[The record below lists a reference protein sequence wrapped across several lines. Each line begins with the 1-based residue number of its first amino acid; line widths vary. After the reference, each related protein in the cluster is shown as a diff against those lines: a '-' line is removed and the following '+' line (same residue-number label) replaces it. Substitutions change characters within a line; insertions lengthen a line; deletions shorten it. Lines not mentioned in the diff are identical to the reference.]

1 MPIMPYKHDGQYLH
15 LRSTLTIWPWP
26 ALIEVAGAD
35 LLMSYVIAQE
45 YGSHAFRALC
55 PAERFHMATA
65 ASCSANRRPSN
76 VGGGVSTTNSGRLS
90 YPVVYDAEADMLLDY
105 TNNVVNGG
113 GGAKKATL
121 HWRLSMKKKQMIK
134 QIFGTQRRNV
144 VNYSGGGGGRNGSRP
159 PASRKLES
167 SSTGVRSRSASSAS
181 LSAAPDGDAEDA
193 HDDLHNALNSDGMR
207 SDHGKDATKPKLN
220 PSRDLLTNSS
230 PDSTAKSALV
240 SAAASAARRIP
251 SHSSVDAA
259 FGRLFQTPN
268 NQYAEGKNEE
278 GFALK
283 AKTSDYQTYS
293 ANSMIWERQSRF
305 YMDFWKWLDNKVFG
319 LFNELDCPAAPWRS
333 ISPQEFWYL
342 HKVS

>member
-1 MPIMPYKHDGQYLH
+1 
-15 LRSTLTIWPWP
+15 
-26 ALIEVAGAD
+26 
-35 LLMSYVIAQE
+35 MSYVIAQE
-45 YGSHAFRALC
+45 YGPHAFRALC

-113 GGAKKATL
+113 AKKATL

-144 VNYSGGGGGRNGSRP
+144 VNYSGGGGGRNGN
-159 PASRKLES
+159 
-167 SSTGVRSRSASSAS
+167 
-181 LSAAPDGDAEDA
+181 GDAEDA
-193 HDDLHNALNSDGMR
+193 HDLHNALNSDGMR
-207 SDHGKDATKPKLN
+207 SDHGEDATKSKLH
-220 PSRDLLTNSS
+220 PSRDLLTNSP
-230 PDSTAKSALV
+230 PDSIAKSGLV